1 MIFIIFHTR
10 ADLDV
15 KGKKK
20 KPTKNTNKQIVTMV
34 TKVNDGQKQNLPTLR
49 PSIKDIKPTFVPLS
63 ILISSKK
70 N

>member
-1 MIFIIFHTR
+1 
-10 ADLDV
+10 
-15 KGKKK
+15 
-20 KPTKNTNKQIVTMV
+20 MV

-70 N
+70 IDGE